1 MRARYD
7 REFFHAGAA
16 PPRHAPADRPRRPPR
31 RGWRLALAGVML
43 LALLLVNVRAE
54 RPGDFGTVMAQLR
67 HLGSAL
73 DHGAGES
80 MQRLFPE
87 GCVFTWALYGLAAA
101 QVADQLPSGDPRR
114 ADCLER
120 ARRAVERVDSDA
132 ARRSFDP
139 ELELPYGA
147 FYNGWSLY
155 LRAQYLRA
163 VGVAGAPAPIVAGFR
178 IDCARLAD
186 AFARSPTP
194 FLASYRDMAWPGD
207 NAVGVA
213 ALALHDRLFPPAHG
227 ETISRWLEAARARL
241 DPEFGVMSHAADA
254 ETGAPLNGVRG
265 SSLALVS
272 RLLVEAAPS
281 FAAEEYAA
289 LRRTFVAR
297 PLGIPGVREHPPGHD
312 GPVDVDS
319 GPLILGFS
327 GPALVVGAAAARA
340 HGDEAL
346 ARHLFSVVEVSGLPF
361 EFFGR
366 RAYALGLLPVGD
378 AFIAWARSTPPGP
391 PPGGVAWPRR
401 VPETWRWPWH
411 LGSVLVAALLVVVIA
426 RPPR

>member
-1 MRARYD
+1 MRAKYD
-7 REFFHAGAA
+7 RDFFHAGTAA
-16 PPRHAPADRPRRPPR
+16 PRHAPPARPRRPPR
-31 RGWRLALAGVML
+31 RGWRLALAGVTL
-43 LALLLVNVRAE
+43 LALLFVNVRAE
-54 RPGDFGTVMAQLR
+54 RPGDLGTVMAQLR

-101 QVADQLPSGDPRR
+101 QVADQLPLGDPRR

-120 ARRAVERVDSDA
+120 ARHAVERVDSDA

-139 ELELPYGA
+139 GLELPYGA

-163 VGVAGAPAPIVAGFR
+163 VGVAGAPAPIVLGFR
-178 IDCARLAD
+178 TDCARLAD

-213 ALALHDRLFPPAHG
+213 ALALHDRLFPPVHG
-227 ETISRWLEAARARL
+227 ETISRWLQAVRARL

-254 ETGAPLNGVRG
+254 ETGAPRGGVRG

-272 RLLVEAAPS
+272 RLLAEATPE

-297 PLGIPGVREHPPGHD
+297 PLGIPGVREYPPGHD
-312 GPVDVDS
+312 GPIDVDS

-340 HGDEAL
+340 HGDESL
-346 ARHLFSVVEVSGLPF
+346 SRHFFSVVEVSGLPV
-361 EFFGR
+361 ELFGR

-378 AFIAWARSTPPGP
+378 AFIAWARSTPPGQP
-391 PPGGVAWPRR
+391 RGGVAWPELMSAGWRR
-401 VPETWRWPWH
+401 PWH
-411 LGSVLVAALLVVVIA
+411 LGSVLLAGLIVMATLRSL
-426 RPPR
+426 R

>member
-1 MRARYD
+1 MRTRISRD
-7 REFFHAGAA
+7 FFHAGTGA
-16 PPRHAPADRPRRPPR
+16 PRHAPPPRSRRPPR
-31 RGWRLALAGVML
+31 RGWRLALAGVTL
-43 LALLLVNVRAE
+43 VALLLVNVRAE
-54 RPGDFGTVMAQLR
+54 RPGDLGAVMAQLR
-67 HLGSAL
+67 HLGPAL

-87 GCVFTWALYGLAAA
+87 GFVFTWALYGLAAA
-101 QVADQLPSGDPRR
+101 QVAGQLPSGDPRR
-114 ADCLER
+114 PDCLER
-120 ARRAVERVDSDA
+120 ARHAVERVDSDV

-178 IDCARLAD
+178 TDCARLAD
-186 AFARSPTP
+186 ALDRSPTP

-227 ETISRWLEAARARL
+227 ETISRWREAARARL
-241 DPEFGVMSHAADA
+241 DPEYGVMSHAADA
-254 ETGAPLNGVRG
+254 ETGAPRDGVRG

-272 RLLVEAAPS
+272 RLLAEATPE

-297 PLGIPGVREHPPGHD
+297 PLGIPGVREYPPGR
-312 GPVDVDS
+312 GGVIDVDS

-366 RAYALGLLPVGD
+366 RVYAFGLLPVGD
-378 AFIAWARSTPPGP
+378 AFIAWARSTPPGR
-391 PPGGVAWPRR
+391 PPGGTPWREC
-401 VPETWRWPWH
+401 VPAGWRWPWH
-411 LGSVLVAALLVVVIA
+411 LGSALVAALVILVTW
-426 RPPR
+426 RSLR